1 MAEVFSKKEQLLAKA
16 GSLDNHSRYRD
27 YCDVVV

>member
-1 MAEVFSKKEQLLAKA
+1 MAEVFSEKEQLVAKA